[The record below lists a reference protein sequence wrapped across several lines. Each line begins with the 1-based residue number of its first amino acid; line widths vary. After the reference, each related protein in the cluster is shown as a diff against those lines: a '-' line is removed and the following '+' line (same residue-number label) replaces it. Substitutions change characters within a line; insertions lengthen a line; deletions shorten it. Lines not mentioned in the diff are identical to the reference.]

1 MIVYVREPDIA
12 ALELLEDARVAF
24 GGDEIDDSMWRIGGE
39 EVGDD
44 GLRIT
49 RGPIGRETAA
59 VEEKI
64 DRAVVGKC
72 LAGKGRVDGRGAIGG
87 DGEVADR
94 AGPGFGLAKG
104 GGGRGKG
111 GEPIG

>member
-24 GGDEIDDSMWRIGGE
+24 GGDEIDDSMWRIGGQ

-49 RGPIGRETAA
+49 RGPIGRKTAA
-59 VEEKI
+59 VEEQN
-64 DRAVVGKC
+64 DRAVE
-72 LAGKGRVDGRGAIGG
+72 GKGLAVKWSVDGRGAIGD
-87 DGEVADR
+87 DGEVSDR
-94 AGPGFGLAKG
+94 LG
-104 GGGRGKG
+104 
-111 GEPIG
+111 IGVWQGQREVLRDM